1 MPEGK
6 MVVMMVELVMVI
18 MVMMVEGNHVVSGGL
33 AKLIRTGADGIHC
46 DVDCNSYMR
55 QCPCGDLP

>member
-1 MPEGK
+1 
-6 MVVMMVELVMVI
+6 MVVMMVEVV
-18 MVMMVEGNHVVSGGL
+18 MVMMVVEGNRVISGGL

-46 DVDCNSYMR
+46 GVDCNSYMR